1 MPAAETRNPPT
12 HAPVLGAPETGFQL
26 HPVAPPPLAPGGFAN
41 YASVATA
48 AVDPVVKYTVDRA
61 MHDLRAA
68 DKRTRHMLMIEVA
81 AKQLAYNILQYEEHQ
96 AQEEHQQQHAA
107 HNPHPGQPPQ
117 QPTPQHAPPPSQAV
131 PDGSL
136 MDDDPDAP

>member
-1 MPAAETRNPPT
+1 MPASETRNPPT

-26 HPVAPPPLAPGGFAN
+26 HPVPPIAAAGFN
-41 YASVATA
+41 YASVSSAT
-48 AVDPVVKYTVDRA
+48 VDPVVKYTVDRA

-96 AQEEHQQQHAA
+96 AQEDHQQAAQQHAHA
-107 HNPHPGQPPQ
+107 QQHPHTQQQAQ
-117 QPTPQHAPPPSQAV
+117 QPQAV
-131 PDGSL
+131 PEGSL
-136 MDDDPDAP
+136 MDEDPDAP